1 MLQKI
6 KVFVA
11 DDSQDF
17 IEAVKLN
24 LTSDKIEIIGTASN
38 GIEALERIEKLSPD
52 VVLLDIVLSGLDGLQ
67 LLKNAQLLT
76 RLPVFI
82 VTTAIR
88 NEKIMQDAI
97 SFGASYYMLRPFD
110 FAVLADRILDFA
122 KKGAHRAETMLSFSK
137 DSELSLEAQVTQI
150 MHELGVPAHI
160 KGYQYMREAIMMAV
174 EDMDVINSITK
185 LLYPSV
191 AKRFSTTPS
200 RVERAIRHAIE
211 VAWDRGDIDVLDSIF
226 GYTVQND
233 KGKPTNSEFIAMI
246 ADKLRLKIKMGKEMS
261 NIKII

>member
-11 DDSQDF
+11 DDSTEF
-17 IEAVKLN
+17 IDALKAN
-24 LTSDKIEIIGTASN
+24 LPNDRIEIVGTASN
-38 GIEALERIEKLSPD
+38 GVEVVEKLEQLSPN

-67 LLKNAQLLT
+67 VLKNAGVLT
-76 RLPVFI
+76 KKPVFI
-82 VTTAIR
+82 IVTALR
-88 NEKIMQDAI
+88 SDKIMQEAI
-97 SFGASYYMLRPFD
+97 DFGADYYMLKPVD
-110 FAVLADRILDFA
+110 F
-122 KKGAHRAETMLSFSK
+122 RALEERMISLCSK
-137 DSELSLEAQVTQI
+137 DKKRRDARIIFSDEGELSLEAQVTKI

-160 KGYQYMREAIMMAV
+160 KGYQYMREAIIMAV
-174 EDMDVINSITK
+174 EDMDVINAITK

-211 VAWDRGDIDVLDSIF
+211 VAWDRGDIDALDGIF
-226 GYTVQND
+226 GYTIQNE

-246 ADKLRLKIKMGKEMS
+246 ADKLRLKIKMGRNASGM
-261 NIKII
+261 KII